1 MNQQYCSS
9 RAHCT
14 NMESCLQ
21 TRWIELRRLLN
32 ADNIRPYLLSK
43 KLLTL
48 NEYEKL
54 KLLSGQKTQA
64 DQVEELLRLVIQKGS
79 QHEQLFLDALKTSVG
94 SDSPHL
100 GHCELIT
107 LLETDMKRNSSTLR
121 VYPGQW
127 TINLQHF
134 VVS

>member
-1 MNQQYCSS
+1 M
-9 RAHCT
+9 
-14 NMESCLQ
+14 
-21 TRWIELRRLLN
+21 RRLLN

-54 KLLSGQKTQA
+54 KLLSDQKTQA

-79 QHEQLFLDALKTSVG
+79 QHEQLFLDALRTSVG

-107 LLETDMKRNSSTLR
+107 LLEKDMKQNSSPPR